1 MGYKWNLHKLFR
13 DERFTFAANRYMEQL
28 RKFSSKY
35 FFTVSFL
42 AAILFTVTWKAA
54 SQRIDTTYFGTPLTF
69 PADTIPAKDTIPRAD
84 TVPSRIVITSSDTTL
99 LPGNDSIR
107 QKTDTFS
114 VRLSKDSFEDP
125 VKYYAE
131 DSAVIRIKNK
141 KIILYGKTK
150 TDYQTVSLE
159 APKVE
164 IDQQTQILTAFN
176 SRDSAGS
183 VLEDAKFSDAEQNFT
198 SDTIQFNFKT
208 QKGLTKNTITQSGEM
223 FVHGEV
229 VKKVDSLV
237 TYVSR
242 GYFTTCNLD
251 EPHFGFRAN
260 KIKVINKKVA
270 VAGPTHPE
278 FEGVPLPIYLP
289 FGFFPLSQGRHSGL
303 LPPQFATNDQMG
315 LGLEGLGYYEVIN
328 DYWDAKLYGNIYS
341 YGSWSANINPTYRKR
356 YHYAGSFNFGLQRT
370 KRNFKGD
377 PDYYSN
383 NSYTLTWSHSAD
395 SRARPGTS
403 FSANVNASSTSY
415 NKNVPNNAN
424 LNFQNQLS
432 SSITYSKTWVDKP
445 YNLTVSANHTQNNQT
460 GVVNLSLPDMGFTVS
475 TIYPFQRKDFAG
487 SKKWYEQLGV
497 GYNGSL
503 RNQISFYDS
512 AFKLRNLL
520 DTAQWGAQH
529 NIPITLSLP
538 PILGGAIVVSPSV
551 SYSQVWLDKQRSLKW
566 NPAAG
571 KVDTTLDKGFFV
583 DQQVSFGLSFNT
595 ALYGTFNFKKGKAI
609 RHIIR
614 PTIGL
619 SYAPS
624 LSKKYYDTV
633 TVITG
638 DKLTYAKLQGS
649 IYNGYGNITSGSISF
664 GLDNN
669 LEMKYKPKK
678 DTSGEFK
685 KLRLIDGFG
694 FNGSYNL
701 LADSMKLSHIALY
714 FRNNLFEKINLSATA
729 DLSPYHRNRY
739 GGDSSVYIW
748 DKGFRAGRI
757 TSGSISMS
765 TSFQSKPKDPEKD
778 KKQKEEM
785 DKQLNDPVL
794 AGDRQRLLDYMR
806 QNPAEFVDFNIP
818 WQISISFSLY
828 FQEQPK
834 PDYSGFET
842 ITSASTNF
850 NGSFSLTPKWNLSA
864 NGYYD
869 FKTKKLQ
876 TFTMSISREMHCW
889 QLSINVTPV
898 GLYRYFNFTISPK
911 SGLLQDLKINR
922 TRSFYTPY

>member
-1 MGYKWNLHKLFR
+1 
-13 DERFTFAANRYMEQL
+13 MEQL
-28 RKFSSKY
+28 RKFSSKI
-35 FFTVSFL
+35 FFIVSFL
-42 AAILFTVTWKAA
+42 AAILLTVTWKAA
-54 SQRIDTTYFGTPLTF
+54 SQRIDTTHFGRPLTF
-69 PADTIPAKDTIPRAD
+69 AADTIPAKDTIPFAD
-84 TVPSRIVITSSDTTL
+84 TLPRAGRFNPPDTGRVSSPDSMSRTV
-99 LPGNDSIR
+99 
-107 QKTDTFS
+107 DTFS
-114 VRLSKDSFEDP
+114 VRLSKDSFDEP
-125 VKYYAE
+125 VNYAAE
-131 DSAVIRIKNK
+131 DSAVVQIKRK
-141 KIILYGKTK
+141 KITLYGKTK
-150 TDYQTVSLE
+150 TDYQKVSLE

-164 IDQQTQILTAFN
+164 IDQQTQVLTAFN
-176 SRDSAGS
+176 SRDSTGM
-183 VLEDAKFSDAEQNFT
+183 VVEDAKFADGEQNFT
-198 SDTIQFNFKT
+198 SDTIQYNFKT

-229 VKKVDSLV
+229 VKKVDSIV
-237 TYVSR
+237 TYVKR

-260 KIKVINKKVA
+260 KIKVINQKVA
-270 VAGPTHPE
+270 VSGPTHPE
-278 FEGVPLPIYLP
+278 FEGVPLPVYIP

-356 YHYAGSFNFGLQRT
+356 YRYSGSLNFGLQHT

-377 PDYYSN
+377 PDFYSN
-383 NSYTLTWSHSAD
+383 NSYTLTWSHSSD

-432 SSITYSKTWVDKP
+432 SSITYSKSWVDKP
-445 YNLTVSANHTQNNQT
+445 YNLTVSANHSQNNQT
-460 GVVNLSLPDMGFTVS
+460 GIVNLSLPDVGFTVS
-475 TIYPFQRKDFAG
+475 TLYPFQRKDFAG
-487 SKKWYEQLGV
+487 SKRWYEQLGI
-497 GYNGSL
+497 GYNGTFK
-503 RNQISFYDS
+503 NQVSFYDS
-512 AFKLRNLL
+512 AFKLRNLI

-529 NIPITLSLP
+529 SIPITLSLP
-538 PILGGAIVVSPSV
+538 PILGGAIMVAPSV
-551 SYSQVWLDKQRSLKW
+551 SYSQVWLDKQRELNW
-566 NPAAG
+566 NEAAQ
-571 KVDTTLDKGFFV
+571 KVDTTINKGFFL

-595 ALYGTFNFKKGKAI
+595 ALYGTFKLKNGKAL

-619 SYAPS
+619 GYAPS
-624 LSKKYYDTV
+624 LSRKYYDTV
-633 TVITG
+633 RVITG
-638 DKLTYAKLQGS
+638 DTITYAKLQGS
-649 IYNGYGNITSGSISF
+649 IYSGYGNITSGSISF

-669 LEMKYKPKK
+669 LEMKYRPKK
-678 DTSGEFK
+678 DTTGEPK

-694 FNGSYNL
+694 FNGSYNM
-701 LADSMKLSHIALY
+701 LAKENKLSHIALY
-714 FRNNLFEKINLSATA
+714 FRNNLFEKINLNATA

-739 GGDSSVYIW
+739 GGDSTKYIW
-748 DKGFRAGRI
+748 QGGKFSLGRI

-765 TSFQSKPKDPEKD
+765 TSFKSAPKDPEKD
-778 KKQKEEM
+778 KQRQEEL
-785 DKQLNDPVL
+785 DQQLNDPVL
-794 AGDRQRLLDYMR
+794 AADRQRLLDYMQ

-818 WQISISFSLY
+818 WQISLSFSLY
-828 FQEQPK
+828 FAQQAK
-834 PDYSGFET
+834 SDYSGFET
-842 ITSASTNF
+842 VTSASTNF

-869 FKTKKLQ
+869 FKTSKLQ

-911 SGLLQDLKINR
+911 SGLLQDLRINR